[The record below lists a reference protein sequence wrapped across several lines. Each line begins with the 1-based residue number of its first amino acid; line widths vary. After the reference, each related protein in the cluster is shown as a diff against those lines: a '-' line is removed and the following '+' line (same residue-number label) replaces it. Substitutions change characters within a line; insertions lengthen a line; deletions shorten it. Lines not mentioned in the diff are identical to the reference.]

1 MKNINGTNYLSF
13 QEYAQIKG
21 KTVGRIYQLKNE
33 LPVVKFED
41 LGVELINYDLLQL
54 SETEANLAQS
64 KFQTT
69 QALHT
74 YDHKQLSLFFADM
87 IKGNSEARTNAETLL
102 REKELVMEEQ
112 SNTILELTE
121 KNKFLEGMLSQAQ
134 EENLALS
141 ESLRE
146 KTDALEKAD
155 GLING
160 LNLEVST
167 LTTDKQAALDLGEEL
182 KLAQQKL
189 QSDYELKATE
199 NVGLMKE
206 QTLRVSQISGLN
218 KEIEKLQTGMEN
230 LAQEHQKVLGQKE
243 DLNVLLNESKTLQ
256 QKTLHDL
263 EVKGIEM
270 QNLVKEITSL
280 QSQVVALNQKLQEE
294 QSFNQRLGKLEELLL
309 KENKDKNKD

>member
-1 MKNINGTNYLSF
+1 MQNINGTNYISF

-33 LPVVKFED
+33 LPVVKFDD

-54 SETEANLAQS
+54 NETEVNLAQS
-64 KFQTT
+64 KIQTT

-74 YDHKQLSLFFADM
+74 YDHKQLSLFFAEM
-87 IKGNSEARTNAETLL
+87 IRGNSEARTNAETLL
-102 REKELVMEEQ
+102 REKEVVMEEQ

-121 KNKFLEGMLSQAQ
+121 KNKSLDSLLSQAQ
-134 EENLALS
+134 EENIGLT
-141 ESLRE
+141 ESLQE

-155 GLING
+155 ALISELH
-160 LNLEVST
+160 LNVEG

-182 KLAQQKL
+182 KLSQQKL
-189 QSDYELKATE
+189 QSDYELKAAE

-206 QTLRVSQISGLN
+206 QTLRVAQISGLN
-218 KEIEKLQTGMEN
+218 QEIEKLQTGMEN
-230 LAQEHQKVLGQKE
+230 LTQEHQKVLGQKE
-243 DLNVLLNESKTLQ
+243 DLNTALNESKTLQ

-270 QNLVKEITSL
+270 QNLVKESTSL
-280 QSQVVALNQKLQEE
+280 QSQVVALQEKLQEE

-309 KENKDKNKD
+309 KENKDENKD

>member
-1 MKNINGTNYLSF
+1 MQNINGTNYISF
-13 QEYAQIKG
+13 KEYAELKG
-21 KTVGRIYQLKNE
+21 KTAGRIYQLKNE

-64 KFQTT
+64 KFRTT

-74 YDHKQLSLFFADM
+74 FDHKQLALFFAEM

-102 REKELVMEEQ
+102 REKELVLEEQ

-121 KNKFLEGMLSQAQ
+121 KNKSLEGLLSQAQ

-141 ESLRE
+141 ESLQE

-155 GLING
+155 ALMKELH
-160 LNLEVST
+160 LNVEG
-167 LTTDKQAALDLGEEL
+167 LTTDKQVALDLVEEL

-189 QSDYELKATE
+189 QSDYELKAAE
-199 NVGLMKE
+199 NVGLVKE
-206 QTLRVSQISGLN
+206 QTLRVAQISGLN
-218 KEIEKLQTGMEN
+218 QEIEKLQTRMEN
-230 LAQEHQKVLGQKE
+230 LTQEHQKVLGQKE
-243 DLNVLLNESKTLQ
+243 DLNILLNESKTLQ

-270 QNLVKEITSL
+270 QNLVKESTSL
-280 QSQVVALNQKLQEE
+280 QSQVVALQEKLQEE

-309 KENKDKNKD
+309 KENKDENKD

>member
-1 MKNINGTNYLSF
+1 MQNINGTNYISF

-33 LPVVKFED
+33 LPVVKFDD

-54 SETEANLAQS
+54 NDTEANLAQS

-69 QALHT
+69 QALHI
-74 YDHKQLSLFFADM
+74 YDHKQLSLFFAEM
-87 IKGNSEARTNAETLL
+87 IKGNIEARTNAETLL
-102 REKELVMEEQ
+102 REKEGMMEEQ

-121 KNKFLEGMLSQAQ
+121 KNKSLDSLLSQAQ
-134 EENLALS
+134 EEKVGLT

-155 GLING
+155 AFMKELH
-160 LNLEVST
+160 LEVEG
-167 LTTDKQAALDLGEEL
+167 LTTDKKVALDLGEEL
-182 KLAQQKL
+182 KIAQQKL
-189 QSDYELKATE
+189 QSDYELKTVE
-199 NVGLMKE
+199 NVGLVKE
-206 QTLRVSQISGLN
+206 QTLKVAQIAGLN

-230 LAQEHQKVLGQKE
+230 LTQEHQKTLAQKE
-243 DLNVLLNESKTLQ
+243 DLNTALNESKILQ

-263 EVKGIEM
+263 ELKGIEA
-270 QNLVKEITSL
+270 QGLIKDNTSL

-294 QSFNQRLGKLEELLL
+294 QSFNQRLIFL
-309 KENKDKNKD
+309 

>member
-1 MKNINGTNYLSF
+1 MQNINGTNYISF

-33 LPVVKFED
+33 LPVVKFDD

-54 SETEANLAQS
+54 NDTEANLAQS

-74 YDHKQLSLFFADM
+74 FDHKQLALFFAEM

-102 REKELVMEEQ
+102 REKEVVMEEQ

-121 KNKFLEGMLSQAQ
+121 KNKSLDSRLSQAQ
-134 EENLALS
+134 EKNVGLT
-141 ESLRE
+141 ESLQD
-146 KTDALEKAD
+146 KTDALEKA
-155 GLING
+155 GAFIKELH
-160 LNLEVST
+160 LEIEG
-167 LTTDKQAALDLGEEL
+167 LTTDKKAALDLGEEL
-182 KLAQQKL
+182 RMAQQKL
-189 QSDYELKATE
+189 QTELDLKTAE

-218 KEIEKLQTGMEN
+218 KEVEKLQKGMEN
-230 LAQEHQKVLGQKE
+230 LTQEHQKTLAQKE
-243 DLNVLLNESKTLQ
+243 DLNTALNESKILQ

-263 EVKGIEM
+263 ELKGVEM
-270 QNLVKEITSL
+270 QGVIKDNTSL
-280 QSQVVALNQKLQEE
+280 QTQVAALNQKLQEE

-309 KENKDKNKD
+309 KEGGEGLK